1 MSDGEIVLW
10 VFAALVGAAALLF
23 LLQIL
28 MVGIT
33 FSLLYGRVEHTHSR
47 RALFSDLPAIG
58 VRRGVVPVG
67 RREVAVYHLRR
78 GEREGAGL
86 LPPPLPAPGWPGGS
100 CPPPPGSP
108 SPWPALPS
116 CPSSSPGS
124 PPTRP

>member
-58 VRRGVVPVG
+58 VRR
-67 RREVAVYHLRR
+67 
-78 GEREGAGL
+78 
-86 LPPPLPAPGWPGGS
+86 
-100 CPPPPGSP
+100 
-108 SPWPALPS
+108 
-116 CPSSSPGS
+116 
-124 PPTRP
+124 